1 MKKKGEIIDKSIISI
16 INIICFSISLIS
28 ILFAVT
34 ICIIAVWTSLFNE
47 ELLWRTLI
55 TMGILFFCLSGYFNN
70 CKLFFPF
77 CKTIRLITN
86 PL

>member
-1 MKKKGEIIDKSIISI
+1 MKRERDIIDKSIISL
-16 INIICFSISLIS
+16 INIICFSISLVT

-55 TMGILFFCLSGYFNN
+55 TMGILFFASLVTSITVNY
-70 CKLFFPF
+70 FFPF
-77 CKTIRLITN
+77 TIESK
-86 PL
+86 

>member
-1 MKKKGEIIDKSIISI
+1 MKRERDIIDKSIISI

-34 ICIIAVWTSLFNE
+34 ISIIAVWTSLFNE

-55 TMGILFFCLSGYFNN
+55 TMGILFFASLVTSITVNY
-70 CKLFFPF
+70 FFPF
-77 CKTIRLITN
+77 ARQSK
-86 PL
+86 